1 MMLPTKTNALS
12 TMACRKGPS
21 IRLSVRRDSTK
32 KTFRRVQDS
41 VQAHNLTGKSS
52 MPVIHIEKEQAQKS
66 APNGL
71 VQKRRVHVLPVHH
84 NRPRQI
90 GRSAVGLTVEEI
102 SPTTDTLCQRHS
114 RQDQIRH
121 GEERNVLFSADRP
134 GGHHGRKSI
143 RRESPVPPREC

>member
-1 MMLPTKTNALS
+1 MLPTKTNALS

-90 GRSAVGLTVEEI
+90 GRPAVGLTVEEI

-114 RQDQIRH
+114 RRIRSAM
-121 GEERNVLFSADRP
+121 ERNGIFFFSADRQAVTRP
-134 GGHHGRKSI
+134 KI
-143 RRESPVPPREC
+143 NPP